1 LYFLKIKSKMFT
13 IGIFSTHLPYIAFV
27 FFYAF
32 FFLFNYQDNQA
43 EDSINKESACILSV
57 IDTAGKDYYDISGD
71 HEQTGSA
78 IISYHYQDFIKYKLK
93 ELFTTPDDPLIKSYF
108 FSANF
113 SRPPPSA

>member
-1 LYFLKIKSKMFT
+1 MFT

-32 FFLFNYQDNQA
+32 FFFFNIHDNP
-43 EDSINKESACILSV
+43 EDTVVKKGSEFHLSV
-57 IDTAGKDYYDISGD
+57 VNAAETDYYGLGDEQAGQPYPAAIRQYDFLNFLNYERSGFYPVP
-71 HEQTGSA
+71 G
-78 IISYHYQDFIKYKLK
+78 
-93 ELFTTPDDPLIKSYF
+93 DPLIRGKF